1 MSSDLIF
8 CFGWHF
14 CKYKIAILLYYIYFF
29 FILLHFHPP
38 HTVSLSQ
45 TIVSKVVV
53 ELMVSRGVAIGFSC
67 LGQLLCL
74 GLPHTHT
81 DMILISK
88 RVKQVQILK
97 QWI

>member
-1 MSSDLIF
+1 MCNVLIF

-67 LGQLLCL
+67 LG
-74 GLPHTHT
+74 LPHSHT

-97 QWI
+97 